1 MKKLLVLL
9 LLCGTIPAFSNAVSP
24 VTLKNKVSNSK
35 RILPSHSVGHWFDS
49 TSGNTYTVYVFDD
62 NPTVVARVSV
72 NGNTPVSAS
81 GSYNPSTQ
89 IAQVISSVV
98 NFEAFL
104 TFP

>member
-24 VTLKNKVSNSK
+24 VTLKVSNSK
-35 RILPSHSVGHWFDS
+35 RILPSHYVGHWHDS
-49 TSGNTYTVYVFDD
+49 TSGNDYSVYVYDD

-81 GSYNPSTQ
+81 GSYDPGTQ
-89 IAQVISSVV
+89 IAKVTSSVV